1 MFEDEKH
8 LKVYATQHNKLQGD
22 LRTGKYVRLPSSDY
36 NQIFDRE
43 PTFNE
48 KKAFINIFRQ
58 KWMQENK
65 HSSMFDR
72 RKLYTEAKSSSQ
84 KALSR
89 QQLLKENFRLRMEKR
104 LKEAEQQNQDQQQSE
119 SDEETQ
125 QRVEIDWQRIA
136 SLSKTVASFPS
147 KAKMMFE
154 A

>member
-8 LKVYATQHNKLQGD
+8 LKMYATQHNKGQSD
-22 LRTGKYVRLPSSDY
+22 SRTGKYVRLPSSDY
-36 NQIFDRE
+36 SQIFDRE

-72 RKLYTEAKSSSQ
+72 RKLYSQAKSNSQ

-89 QQLLKENFRLRMEKR
+89 KQLLAENLRLRIKQRLQNVEK
-104 LKEAEQQNQDQQQSE
+104 QTE
-119 SDEETQ
+119 SDSQSDEGSQEKI
-125 QRVEIDWQRIA
+125 EIDWQKIA
-136 SLSKTVASFPS
+136 SFSKTFVSDPS
-147 KAKMMFE
+147 KAKMMF
-154 A
+154 